1 MAGKELEVLA
11 PSTSLRRFCL
21 LAVALFCSCS
31 PAPTPVTTTSP
42 TPEDTRRVLVA
53 MGDSLTEGYGLPQEE
68 AYPAKLEAYLKSQGL
83 DWRVENS
90 GLSGETSSGAK
101 SRVAWVLKLKPQA
114 VLLEIG
120 GNDGLRGIDPKVT
133 KENITAIILAFQAE
147 GIPVMLAGMKT
158 LSNLGE
164 DYTKAFEEL
173 YSAVAKERNVP
184 LIPFFLE
191 GVGGDPK
198 LNQDDRI
205 HPTAEGYQI
214 VVSNI
219 GPIVAKWLNE
229 LPTTKAGE

>member
-1 MAGKELEVLA
+1 MRI
-11 PSTSLRRFCL
+11 LRTLTLF
-21 LAVALFCSCS
+21 LAVVCNACS
-31 PAPTPVTTTSP
+31 PAPVATP
-42 TPEDTRRVLVA
+42 TPLFEADQPADTRRVLVA

-68 AYPAKLEAYLKSQGL
+68 AYPAKLEGYLASQGL
-83 DWRVENS
+83 EWRVENS

-101 SRVAWVLKLKPQA
+101 SRVKWVLKLNPDA

-133 KENITAIILAFQAE
+133 KENISAIIGAFEAE

-158 LSNLGE
+158 LSNLGPE
-164 DYTKAFEEL
+164 YTNAFEAVYPE
-173 YSAVAKERNVP
+173 VAKERKVP

-198 LNQDDRI
+198 LNQEDKI

-214 VVSNI
+214 IVRTI
-219 GPIVAKWLNE
+219 GPPVAQWLKE
-229 LPTTKAGE
+229 LPPKKDE

>member
-1 MAGKELEVLA
+1 MAGSLTLFRRLYPLA
-11 PSTSLRRFCL
+11 LAL
-21 LAVALFCSCS
+21 LCAACS
-31 PAPTPVTTTSP
+31 PAPAPVASSSP
-42 TPEDTRRVLVA
+42 TPQDNRRVLVA

-83 DWRVENS
+83 DWKVENS

-101 SRVAWVLKLKPQA
+101 SRVKWVLKLKPSA

-120 GNDGLRGIDPKVT
+120 GNDGLRGINPKVT
-133 KENITAIILAFQAE
+133 KENISEIIKAFQAE

-164 DYTKAFEEL
+164 DYTKAFEGL
-173 YSAVAKERNVP
+173 YPEVAKEQKVP

-198 LNQDDRI
+198 LNQEDRI
-205 HPTAEGYQI
+205 HPTAQGYEII
-214 VVSNI
+214 VGKI
-219 GPIVAKWLNE
+219 GPIVSPWLE
-229 LPTTKAGE
+229 SLPK